1 MHLLPIEEPKLHRA
15 ANLMYFRK
23 KNAVHFIF
31 LEKVLYICSVIHFF
45 LLMIERT
52 EYMSLLEKWRDKKT
66 IKVVTGIRRCGK
78 SSLLRMFREKLLV
91 EGVSE
96 QQVQELNFEDL
107 DNEPFLN
114 YKALYSHVKKNLC
127 PGKMNYLFFDE
138 IQMVDGFQ
146 KAIDSL
152 FLLDNVDLYV
162 TGSNAYLLSGEIA
175 TLLTGR
181 YVEIKLFPF
190 SFNEYLQSMPSD
202 ANIEAAYRE
211 YIEKSSFPY
220 VLQIKNDREMVRE
233 YLTGLYNTIVLKDVV
248 SRRKIT
254 DVMMLESVVRFLA
267 DNIGNI
273 SVIKRI
279 SDTMTSLGRK
289 IVSHTVEN
297 YISALTNSYIFYSVP
312 RYDAKGKQLLKTG
325 QKYYLVD
332 VGLRSVINGTKG
344 GDLGHVLENV
354 VYLELARRGGEIY
367 VGKIGDAE
375 IDFVV
380 VQGERKA
387 YYQVSLSVR
396 DEDTMKRELEP
407 LQAIQ
412 DNYPKY
418 LLTLD
423 NDPQIFHD
431 GIKQQYVLDWLRR
444 EN

>member
-31 LEKVLYICSVIHFF
+31 LSKVLYICSVIHFF

-52 EYMSLLEKWRDKKT
+52 EYMSLLEKWRDKKI